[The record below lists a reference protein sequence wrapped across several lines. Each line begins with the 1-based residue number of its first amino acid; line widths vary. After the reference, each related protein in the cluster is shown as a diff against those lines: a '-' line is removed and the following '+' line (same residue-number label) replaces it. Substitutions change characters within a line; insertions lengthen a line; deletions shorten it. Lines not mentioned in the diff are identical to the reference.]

1 MSKYYQ
7 GYLGAQIGK
16 LGNAVGRTWKGRAVM
31 AVYQPNVA
39 NPRTEAQQ
47 TNRAKFSL
55 AGKLASAFLNAIQ
68 VGMGFA
74 AKQYRLTESN
84 VFVKNNYN
92 EITAN
97 SPDDVT
103 VNYSGLEVSDGNLP
117 EVSFGQVDYGS
128 GQHLQ
133 ISCPIT
139 GGSDQP
145 GADDDDN
152 VYLVAYCPEKN
163 QAVLGSPAKR
173 SAASVA
179 VNVPA
184 AWDGM
189 DVHVYGFAVSNP
201 KLAKKRTSA
210 TTYCGTGEVA

>member
-16 LGNAVGRTWKGRAVM
+16 LGNAVGRTWKGRSVM

-47 TNRAKFSL
+47 KNRAKFSR
-55 AGKLASAFLNAIQ
+55 AGKLASAFLNAIL
-68 VGMGFA
+68 VGMGYA
-74 AKQYRLTESN
+74 AKQYRLTEGN
-84 VFVKNNYN
+84 VFVKQNYD

-103 VNYSGLEVSDGNLP
+103 VNYSGLKVSEGNLP
-117 EVSFGQVDYGS
+117 EVSFGQVNFGTS
-128 GQHLQ
+128 QHLQ

-139 GGSDQP
+139 GGVDQP

-173 SAASVA
+173 DAASVS

-189 DVHVYGFAVSNP
+189 DIHVYGFAVSNP
-201 KLAKKRTSA
+201 LLPKKRTSA

>member
-47 TNRAKFSL
+47 NNRAKFSL
-55 AGKLASAFLNAIQ
+55 IGKLSSAFLTAIQ
-68 VGMGFA
+68 VGMGYA
-74 AKQYRLTESN
+74 AKQYRLTEGN
-84 VFVKNNYN
+84 VFVKKNYN
-92 EITAN
+92 EITAHT
-97 SPDDVT
+97 PEDVS
-103 VNYSGLEVSDGNLP
+103 VNYSGLSVSDGNLP
-117 EVSFGQVDYGS
+117 EASFGQVDYGT

-133 ISCPIT
+133 ISCPIS

-145 GADDDDN
+145 GADNDDL
-152 VYLVAYCPEKN
+152 VYICAYCPEKE

-173 SAASVA
+173 SAASVS

-189 DVHVYGFAVSNP
+189 DIHVYGFAVSNP
-201 KLAKKRTSA
+201 KLAKKRTSV
-210 TTYCGTGEVA
+210 TSYLGTGEVA